1 MSTIVTN
8 PTATAQGSE
17 RIGLEDVLRS
27 ARQLARESR
36 GLAESTAGV
45 LEREL
50 AMALTVAESLRDKL
64 VSPAALEQSRAHPLM
79 ARLRTEG
86 GNLSVSVTWVIF
98 SGFKVTMST
107 GMVTRVRTR
116 LRTQFFVLKLPRWGV
131 AMKTASIGWANS
143 SR

>member
-8 PTATAQGSE
+8 PTATPQGSE

-79 ARLRTEG
+79 ARLRTDAHRVVE
-86 GNLSVSVTWVIF
+86 L
-98 SGFKVTMST
+98 
-107 GMVTRVRTR
+107 GMDALATSYVFGVD
-116 LRTQFFVLKLPRWGV
+116 LVENFVDRPRPE
-131 AMKTASIGWANS
+131 IEI
-143 SR
+143 SRADS

>member
-1 MSTIVTN
+1 MSTIMTN

-79 ARLRTEG
+79 ARLRTDAHRAVE
-86 GNLSVSVTWVIF
+86 L
-98 SGFKVTMST
+98 
-107 GMVTRVRTR
+107 GMDALATSYVFGVD
-116 LRTQFFVLKLPRWGV
+116 LVENFVDRPRPEIEIARG
-131 AMKTASIGWANS
+131 S
-143 SR
+143 

>member
-1 MSTIVTN
+1 MSTIVKN

-79 ARLRTEG
+79 ARLRTDAHRVVE
-86 GNLSVSVTWVIF
+86 L
-98 SGFKVTMST
+98 
-107 GMVTRVRTR
+107 GMDALATSYVFGVD
-116 LRTQFFVLKLPRWGV
+116 LVENFVDRPRPEIEIARAG
-131 AMKTASIGWANS
+131 S
-143 SR
+143 